1 MERRSLYEFIKQN
14 KFAILATISKSNS
27 PQSACVG
34 IAVTPE
40 LNLIFDTTTDSRIY
54 QNLINNPSVSFV
66 IGWEH
71 GKTMQ
76 YEGIAKHLDK
86 EIPGEWLDTY
96 FEMFPDGI
104 ERKND
109 IRNITYFLVEP
120 KWIRF
125 SDFNPLPPEIEEMHF

>member
-1 MERRSLYEFIKQN
+1 MELRSWYEFIRQN
-14 KFAILATISKSNS
+14 KFAILSTISKNNS

-40 LNLIFDTTTDSRIY
+40 LKLIFDTTTDSRKY
-54 QNLINNPSVSFV
+54 QNLIHNSSVSFV
-66 IGWEH
+66 IGWEQ

-86 EIPGEWLDTY
+86 QIPGDWLAIY
-96 FEMFPDGI
+96 YEMFPDVI
-104 ERKND
+104 ERNNNNG
-109 IRNITYFLVEP
+109 NITYFLVEP

>member
-1 MERRSLYEFIKQN
+1 MELRSWYEFIRQN
-14 KFAILATISKSNS
+14 KFAILSTISKNNS

-40 LNLIFDTTTDSRIY
+40 LKLIFDTTTDSRKY
-54 QNLINNPSVSFV
+54 QNLIHNSSVSFV
-66 IGWEH
+66 IGWEQ

-86 EIPGEWLDTY
+86 QIPGDWLAMY
-96 FEMFPDGI
+96 YEMFPDGI
-104 ERKND
+104 ERNNNNG
-109 IRNITYFLVEP
+109 NITYFLVEP

>member
-1 MERRSLYEFIKQN
+1 MELRSWYEFIRQN
-14 KFAILATISKSNS
+14 KFAILSTVSKNNS

-40 LNLIFDTTTDSRIY
+40 LKLIFDTTTDSRKY
-54 QNLINNPSVSFV
+54 QNLIHNSSVSFV
-66 IGWEH
+66 IGWEQ

-86 EIPGEWLDTY
+86 QIPGDWLAIY
-96 FEMFPDGI
+96 YEMFPDGI
-104 ERKND
+104 ERNNNNG
-109 IRNITYFLVEP
+109 NITYFLVEP